1 MISKETRYRAVVH
14 YTHFLRSLRKVSAIY
29 KVSKS
34 SLQRWTSQDLN
45 VVHAKRRRRSIF
57 QKVESIM
64 KDTIRSNPFITLHDL
79 SHHISHECNIT
90 SSRQT
95 MGRCRQNCEFVRKKV
110 TRVVDVSA
118 DTTHATRV
126 DDFCDRHVQKSISGN
141 IVYRQKIRA
150 IFQVAQRERV
160 THLVLGALGCGSS
173 WRPSPDR
180 HVAEIFRETCSR
192 HPRLV
197 DSSFELIVFA
207 ILPRPP
213 LVIPLALPLSSLL
226 LPGELISS
234 PFASQVND
242 KKSCSIAQTFRDVL
256 LCPPAQTLHQI

>member
-34 SLQRWTSQDLN
+34 SLQRCTSQDLN

-95 MGRCRQNCEFVRKKV
+95 MGRCRQNCGFVRKKV

-141 IVYRQKIRA
+141 IVCIDEAGFVVGDHHRYVGLADSVYLTIR
-150 IFQVAQRERV
+150 
-160 THLVLGALGCGSS
+160 
-173 WRPSPDR
+173 
-180 HVAEIFRETCSR
+180 
-192 HPRLV
+192 RLRF
-197 DSSFELIVFA
+197 SLI
-207 ILPRPP
+207 P
-213 LVIPLALPLSSLL
+213 
-226 LPGELISS
+226 
-234 PFASQVND
+234 
-242 KKSCSIAQTFRDVL
+242 
-256 LCPPAQTLHQI
+256 